1 MRCEDA
7 VVAAAVHAR
16 RWHEGDEALGEL
28 QRREDDLGAPVG
40 GGFGKAIQKVRV
52 GRGEGGDTGEG
63 VESLEREGR
72 PGTIAQEALEAG
84 TILTFDAHGSVDA
97 EPAGSLP
104 GEHVAGAE
112 LVE

>member
-1 MRCEDA
+1 MMSTTHEFSQVAQRSGDA
-7 VVAAAVHAR
+7 ARAAG
-16 RWHEGDEALGEL
+16 EGMEAL
-28 QRREDDLGAPVG
+28 
-40 GGFGKAIQKVRV
+40 
-52 GRGEGGDTGEG
+52 EG
-63 VESLEREGR
+63 EGR